1 MRRWY
6 AVHTQPQAE
15 GKAEFNLRRQGFEV
29 YCPRLQKQRRHARRI
44 NTVLVPLFPRYL
56 FTALDVDEQPWR
68 AINGTFG
75 VVHLVG
81 CGERPTPVP
90 EGLVEA
96 IAMREGEAGCVTLP
110 PPSFQP
116 GDLLVLEDGPF
127 KDLVGRFECMSDAE
141 RVTVLLDLM
150 GREVRVA
157 THYTA
162 IRRAG

>member
-29 YCPRLQKQRRHARRI
+29 YCPRLRKQRRHARRI
-44 NTVLVPLFPRYL
+44 DTVLTPLFPRYL

-81 CGERPTPVP
+81 CGERPTP
-90 EGLVEA
+90 GSHCRA
-96 IAMREGEAGCVTLP
+96 RASR
-110 PPSFQP
+110 SSSRQ
-116 GDLLVLEDGPF
+116 
-127 KDLVGRFECMSDAE
+127 
-141 RVTVLLDLM
+141 
-150 GREVRVA
+150 VRSSM
-157 THYTA
+157 
-162 IRRAG
+162 RRARPSARVPTGTSSSISPGVSSRYRWRSRSSAVRGHV